1 NDLVTDIPYD
11 SFGRQVQSWLPVPMG
26 SQNGNIQSGVEAAAR
41 NHYKKADGSTDP
53 LAYGEKTLENSPL
66 DRVLAQAAPGSDWDG
81 KKVQYQYQANADGE
95 VYRYTTS
102 TSWSNN
108 ATVSVL
114 GLNGTYG
121 ASSLYKNVVTDED
134 GNSTIEFK
142 NGQGQTVLVRKK
154 NGSEDLD
161 TYYVYNEYNQLA
173 FVIPP
178 LAVHKGVELALLNEL
193 AYQYRYDGQNRL
205 VEKKLPGKDWE
216 YMVYDQQDR
225 LVLTQDGKLRQQN
238 KWLFTKY
245 DKFGRVAYTGLLDSA
260 PGRDAQQSNMVH
272 FGGNNEERS
281 ASGFTQNG
289 TTVYYSS
296 SAYPVGNFTLLTVN
310 YYDEYPPGSP
320 GVFNGA
326 SVLGSVPV
334 NGRSTKGLP
343 VASMVKNIEDNGW
356 TKSYTWYDDKAR
368 PVATESRNHLG
379 GYTRTSSVLAFS
391 GVPTSTTIYHKRDAA
406 SGEMVMK
413 EDFSYDHQN
422 RLVKHTHQVNGGPV
436 EVLTEN
442 IYNEL
447 GQLESRNIGNGIQSI
462 KNEYNIRGA
471 LTKMNDPKNLLN
483 KLFGFELKYI
493 NPSGTSK
500 KYNGNIAETDWAT
513 QSDGTLRRYS
523 YQYDGVNR
531 LKEGNYW
538 DNAGAISGSYAERL
552 NYDVNGNITGL
563 QRTGLGAGVMDQLGY
578 TYDQSGN
585 SNKLIRVNDASGN
598 AAGYPVGGNTI
609 GYDINGN
616 MVNHL
621 DKGISNI
628 AYNYLNLP
636 SSITASMGNTDYVY
650 RADGTKV
657 RKVFGGKTTDYLDG
671 FQYENGVLQFVPTSE
686 GYYDVVKNKYIYN
699 YTDHL
704 GNVRLS
710 YTKGASGGAEIIE
723 ENNYYPFGLKHQGY
737 NSSSLANNAYQYK
750 YNGKELQE
758 TGMYDYGARMY
769 MPDLGRWGVIDPL
782 TEKMTRYSPY
792 NYAFNNPIRF
802 IDPDGRAATP
812 PDDHFNQFGQ
822 FLYTDN
828 KKTNNIVIDFVTSKN
843 IMGKTAPWA
852 SVELKDMSFDKN
864 NISILTNIGN
874 YYAEKAGVDL
884 GSLKNNSISVAM
896 WNDKVSSGGSPD
908 RDKGDFTR
916 INSGEYCYTCLMNTN
931 KIEKTISLQVNN
943 NQVDELL
950 NDKNNFISALQHE
963 GGAKNPSHLTVN
975 TAPYDTSHSG
985 QRSEHL
991 KIYDYQINKSSIF
1004 KNTTSVFQNEM
1015 KKNFQKVI
1023 NGATGNNGN

>member
-1 NDLVTDIPYD
+1 
-11 SFGRQVQSWLPVPMG
+11 
-26 SQNGNIQSGVEAAAR
+26 
-41 NHYKKADGSTDP
+41 
-53 LAYGEKTLENSPL
+53 
-66 DRVLAQAAPGSDWDG
+66 
-81 KKVQYQYQANADGE
+81 
-95 VYRYTTS
+95 
-102 TSWSNN
+102 
-108 ATVSVL
+108 
-114 GLNGTYG
+114 
-121 ASSLYKNVVTDED
+121 
-134 GNSTIEFK
+134 
-142 NGQGQTVLVRKK
+142 
-154 NGSEDLD
+154 
-161 TYYVYNEYNQLA
+161 
-173 FVIPP
+173 
-178 LAVHKGVELALLNEL
+178 
-193 AYQYRYDGQNRL
+193 
-205 VEKKLPGKDWE
+205 
-216 YMVYDQQDR
+216 
-225 LVLTQDGKLRQQN
+225 
-238 KWLFTKY
+238 
-245 DKFGRVAYTGLLDSA
+245 
-260 PGRDAQQSNMVH
+260 
-272 FGGNNEERS
+272 
-281 ASGFTQNG
+281 
-289 TTVYYSS
+289 
-296 SAYPVGNFTLLTVN
+296 AYPVANFTLLTVN

-391 GVPTSTTIYHKRDAA
+391 GVPTSTTTYHKRDAA

-436 EVLTEN
+436 EILTEN

-552 NYDVNGNITGL
+552 NYDLNGNITGL
-563 QRTGLGAGVMDQLGY
+563 QRTGQGAGVMDQLSY

-609 GYDINGN
+609 AYDINGN

-737 NSSSLANNAYQYK
+737 NSNSLASNAYQYK

-758 TGMYDYGARMY
+758 TGMYDYGARSY
-769 MPDLGRWGVIDPL
+769 IPDIGRWMSPDPL
-782 TEKMTRYSPY
+782 SEEYRRWSPY
-792 NYAFNNPIRF
+792 NYAVNNPVRF
-802 IDPDGRAATP
+802 TDPDGMSVYDIIGATKQDAQKFKADVHKVLSDSKFAAVRGLI
-812 PDDHFNQFGQ
+812 DVKGKEFNKVDAKALSNALSGVTVSKDEQA
-822 FLYTDN
+822 Y
-828 KKTNNIVIDFVTSKN
+828 IDTVVNAINDSKVHTVEYLSL
-843 IMGKTAPWA
+843 GDTVSSAGGTA
-852 SVELKDMSFDKN
+852 LKDHMNK
-864 NISILTNIGN
+864 
-874 YYAEKAGVDL
+874 AQAGVGDAMVPDASNVKADL
-884 GSLKNNSISVAM
+884 INALGGEGFNVPSAKGSHSIIVETASTTPESRAET
-896 WNDKVSSGGSPD
+896 SSHEVLGHGIPSA
-908 RDKGDFTR
+908 KGASNTV
-916 INSGEYCYTCLMNTN
+916 NNTN
-931 KIEKTISLQVNN
+931 AIRMSNLVRRVTGSTQPPRDGTNPPHAGGKVTNE
-943 NQVDELL
+943 
-950 NDKNNFISALQHE
+950 NDLPMS
-963 GGAKNPSHLTVN
+963 
-975 TAPYDTSHSG
+975 
-985 QRSEHL
+985 R
-991 KIYDYQINKSSIF
+991 
-1004 KNTTSVFQNEM
+1004 
-1015 KKNFQKVI
+1015 
-1023 NGATGNNGN
+1023 